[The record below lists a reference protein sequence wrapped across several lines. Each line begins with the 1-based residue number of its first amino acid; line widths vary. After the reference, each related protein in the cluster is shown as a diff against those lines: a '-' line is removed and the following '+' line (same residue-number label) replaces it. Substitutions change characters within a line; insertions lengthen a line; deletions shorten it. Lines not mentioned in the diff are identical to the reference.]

1 MNRIFELLRILRDL
15 YDASSLKLFA
25 RVFPVIAAGLVSLP
39 AHAALTCEVSNINK
53 TLNAGFMSVPQ
64 AASTGATVTTLAADP
79 FQPNCYFS
87 NGSTSTLATL
97 YIDLSTTAALAPGFT
112 DVYQTN
118 IAGLGIR
125 YAFNSTSCA
134 ANNVTLPNGLVRL
147 TCPFSG
153 AINVTLY
160 ADVSVTSSL
169 IVTGPM
175 GAGASTLSVVP
186 TVGITYATSE
196 SGSRWGKGPLYTGSA
211 TGTLI
216 KATCSVT
223 QPAVSVLLPTA
234 DTRAFSAGVGA
245 VAAPQGFSLSFSC
258 TTGAKVLMTL
268 TDNVN
273 PANRTSTLGLT
284 TDSTAKGIGV
294 QILNSAGTPI
304 SFGADSAT
312 PGNANQWLIGNSPNG
327 ALVVPFT
334 ARYIS
339 TGAVSPGTVKAL
351 ATFTMSYQ

>member
-1 MNRIFELLRILRDL
+1 MNRFFELLRILRDL
-15 YDASSLKLFA
+15 YDASLIKLFA
-25 RVFPVIAAGLVSLP
+25 RAFPVIAAGLVSLP
-39 AHAALTCEVSNINK
+39 AHASFNCEVSNTNK
-53 TLNAGFMSVPQ
+53 TLNAGSLSVPQ
-64 AASTGATVTTLAADP
+64 NASTGATVTTLAADP
-79 FQPNCYFS
+79 FQPSCVFTA
-87 NGSTSTLATL
+87 GSTSTSAIL
-97 YIDLSTTAALAPGFT
+97 YVDLSTPAALAPGFT

-125 YAFNSTSCA
+125 YTFNSTSCA
-134 ANNVTLPNGLVRL
+134 ANNVTLPNGTVRL
-147 TCPFSG
+147 SCPFSG
-153 AINVTLY
+153 PISTTMY
-160 ADVSVTSSL
+160 ADIAVTSSL
-169 IVTGPM
+169 VITGPI
-175 GAGASTLSVVP
+175 GAGASTLSTVPVVSI
-186 TVGITYATSE
+186 VYVTSE
-196 SGSRWGKGPLYTGSA
+196 SPSRWGKGPLYTGSA

-304 SFGADSAT
+304 LFGADSAT

-327 ALVVPFT
+327 ALVVPFS